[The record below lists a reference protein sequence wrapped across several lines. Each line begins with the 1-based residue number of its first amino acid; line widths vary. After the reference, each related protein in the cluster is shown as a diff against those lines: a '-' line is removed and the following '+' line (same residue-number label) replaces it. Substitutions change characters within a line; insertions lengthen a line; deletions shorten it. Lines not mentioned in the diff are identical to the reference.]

1 MHQHDVSR
9 ERRAGV
15 EAVLARIA
23 VDPTYRQQLR
33 SDAAT
38 ALLGLAIDPAA
49 QTPAEVFGFK
59 CLKTCRHTCSI
70 TWVPK

>member
-15 EAVLARIA
+15 EAVLERIA
-23 VDPTYRQQLR
+23 GDPAYRQQLR

-38 ALLGLAIDPAA
+38 VLRDLAIDP
-49 QTPAEVFGFK
+49 TSETAEVVGFK
-59 CLKTCRHTCSI
+59 CLKTCAHTCSI
-70 TWVPK
+70 TWIRK